1 MRKKS
6 LSIRAT
12 SCGGLLAASV
22 VLVHSP
28 GGIGKSML
36 LRALARSAR
45 DRGFETFFGPLTF
58 NNVGQAV
65 SYVPPVFQIQNG
77 KTIVIYPDIIKG
89 GELQLGVR

>member
-1 MRKKS
+1 
-6 LSIRAT
+6 
-12 SCGGLLAASV
+12 
-22 VLVHSP
+22 
-28 GGIGKSML
+28 
-36 LRALARSAR
+36 
-45 DRGFETFFGPLTF
+45 LTF